1 MRVFI
6 CADIEGVAGVA
17 SRDEIVVGGVD
28 WQSARTRMTLETLA
42 AIEGARAAG
51 ATGFV
56 VADSHGTA
64 TNLIPEMLPD
74 DVELVRAWPRR
85 LMMMEG
91 VDHGDFACALL
102 LGHHAGVSRV
112 GGMAH
117 SFAGRL
123 FASLT
128 LNGRD
133 LPECAL
139 NAAIAGQYGV
149 PTTMIS
155 GDDACIEEAREWL
168 GTIETVITKRSLGL
182 FAEAGAS
189 PALIQARIR
198 TAAERAVTASAQTE
212 PFVLKGP
219 LTVDMGFKSPL
230 MPEVL
235 AYLPLFERTGSHA
248 ARFEAT
254 DAAEVATR
262 LQFLLMVLPSL
273 AP

>member
-6 CADIEGVAGVA
+6 CSDIEGVAGVA
-17 SRDEIVVGGVD
+17 SRSEINPTGVD
-28 WQSARTRMTLETLA
+28 WPSARTRMTLETLA

-74 DVELVRAWPRR
+74 DAELVRAWPRR

-91 VDHGDFACALL
+91 IDHGPFACALL
-102 LGHHAGVSRV
+102 LGHHAGAGRV
-112 GGMAH
+112 GGLAH
-117 SFAGRL
+117 SFAGNL

-139 NAAIAGQYGV
+139 NAAIAGQFGI
-149 PTTMIS
+149 PTTMIT
-155 GDDACIEEAREWL
+155 GDDACIEEAQEWL
-168 GTIETVITKRSLGL
+168 GPIETVVTKRSLGL
-182 FAEAGAS
+182 FAESGLS
-189 PALIQARIR
+189 PALVQARICE
-198 TAAERAVTASAQTE
+198 TAERAVAAAAQAV
-212 PFVLKGP
+212 PFLLKGP
-219 LTVDMGFKSPL
+219 LTIDIGFKWPM

-235 AYLPLFERTGSHA
+235 AYLPLFERTGSHSVRFVA
-248 ARFEAT
+248 A
-254 DAAEVATR
+254 DAAEAATR
-262 LQFLLMVLPSL
+262 LQFLTMVLPSL
-273 AP
+273 MP

>member
-17 SRDEIVVGGVD
+17 SRDEIMPGGVD
-28 WQSARTRMTLETLA
+28 WQSARIRMTLETLA

-74 DVELVRAWPRR
+74 DAELVRAWPRR

-91 VDHGDFACALL
+91 IDHGPFACALL
-102 LGHHAGVSRV
+102 LGHHAGVGRV
-112 GGMAH
+112 GGLAH

-123 FASLT
+123 FTSMT

-149 PTTMIS
+149 PTTLIS
-155 GDDACIEEAREWL
+155 GDDACIAEALEWL
-168 GTIETVITKRSLGL
+168 GPIETVVTKRSLGL

-189 PALIQARIR
+189 PALVQSRIR
-198 TAAERAVTASAQTE
+198 AAAERAVSTANMT
-212 PFVLKGP
+212 PFRLDGP
-219 LTVDMGFKSPL
+219 LVVELGCKFSL

-235 AYLPLFERTGSHA
+235 AYLPLFERTGSHNV
-248 ARFEAT
+248 RFEVAS
-254 DAAEVATR
+254 AADVACY
-262 LQFLLMVLPSL
+262 LQFLLMVLPAL
-273 AP
+273 LP